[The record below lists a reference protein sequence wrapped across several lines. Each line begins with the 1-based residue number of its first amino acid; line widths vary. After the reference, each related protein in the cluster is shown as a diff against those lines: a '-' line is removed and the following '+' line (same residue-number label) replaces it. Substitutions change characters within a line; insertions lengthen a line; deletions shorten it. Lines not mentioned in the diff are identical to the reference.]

1 MMDTLVQNATL
12 VNSGRNQEEPS
23 PCERLCRKQQ
33 DALVSCVNSIRDY
46 NEKIHAIQESS
57 PEASQPKDDS
67 TTLSD
72 QEVKVKQCLAPAVS
86 EWTQCCSKANTEN
99 P

>member
-12 VNSGRNQEEPS
+12 VESGRNQEEPS

-33 DALVSCVNSIRDY
+33 DALVSCVNLIRDY
-46 NEKIHAIQESS
+46 NEKMHAIQESS
-57 PEASQPKDDS
+57 PATSHPRDDS
-67 TTLSD
+67 TELTD
-72 QEVKVKQCLAPAVS
+72 QEMKVKQCLAPAVS
-86 EWTQCCSKANTEN
+86 EWTKCCSKANTEN